1 MEMFEIF
8 NTKDIESLSK
18 AIVKYYQMYKIKP
31 LILIGQDEFDK
42 NDYVCSVLQTMF
54 LKYGIDVHILGVCS
68 MPCLTFVKEKYNY
81 PFALYINSYNIQIAN
96 TNLKNVNK
104 IYDDLSALK
113 NRHYKLKSQKFASV
127 LNVEKIKH
135 DYLSFLKSITK
146 FDVDCFVNFYHSG
159 VFASTKTLFS
169 KQVKVIS
176 KFQDVNLLKAYCIKH
191 QKIGISFNSSG
202 SSVTIVDENGNVL
215 TSEQIVFVLSKFFL
229 KSGDTICFDGENSL
243 NDILKKHN
251 ICVSNKF
258 LDKAKIFATKDGK
271 IKLVNFSNC
280 FDGVLI
286 YIIISNLIGLSNMKL
301 SELLL
306 DFC

>member
-1 MEMFEIF
+1 M
-8 NTKDIESLSK
+8 
-18 AIVKYYQMYKIKP
+18 
-31 LILIGQDEFDK
+31 
-42 NDYVCSVLQTMF
+42 
-54 LKYGIDVHILGVCS
+54 
-68 MPCLTFVKEKYNY
+68 
-81 PFALYINSYNIQIAN
+81 
-96 TNLKNVNK
+96 
-104 IYDDLSALK
+104 
-113 NRHYKLKSQKFASV
+113 
-127 LNVEKIKH
+127 
-135 DYLSFLKSITK
+135 
-146 FDVDCFVNFYHSG
+146 
-159 VFASTKTLFS
+159 
-169 KQVKVIS
+169 
-176 KFQDVNLLKAYCIKH
+176 
-191 QKIGISFNSSG
+191 
-202 SSVTIVDENGNVL
+202 TIVDENGNVL

-251 ICVSNKF
+251 ICVSNNF